1 MKRHPSNHLLS
12 SPNRNRCRTRLRY
25 LGLPILGILMLPFT
39 ARPVSAQVPVAQQ
52 APAAQALSQQGPLL
66 IVKAGS
72 LTVQAQNV
80 SLRGL
85 VENVAREARIAVQWA
100 GEVEDQ
106 KISVEYKDFP
116 LEAALQQILKEFDAF
131 YFFGVNDKPPATL
144 QVIWVYPK
152 TKGRAF
158 EPVPPEQWASTKELK
173 ERFASEDPETRADA
187 IAALV
192 ERLGEG
198 AQAEV
203 LDAIRDPDPAVRNS
217 ALYES
222 MDLGMTLPQETLA
235 IMAGSDE
242 NSFARFLALGGL
254 SGNRDMQGVVEHALN
269 DPDQYVQAKAREIL
283 QRWKWADE
291 AQRPPQSPQTQQQ
304 IEQEQAGR

>member
-72 LTVQAQNV
+72 LTVPAQNV

-106 KISVEYKDFP
+106 KISVEY
-116 LEAALQQILKEFDAF
+116 
-131 YFFGVNDKPPATL
+131 
-144 QVIWVYPK
+144 
-152 TKGRAF
+152 
-158 EPVPPEQWASTKELK
+158 
-173 ERFASEDPETRADA
+173 
-187 IAALV
+187 
-192 ERLGEG
+192 
-198 AQAEV
+198 
-203 LDAIRDPDPAVRNS
+203 
-217 ALYES
+217 
-222 MDLGMTLPQETLA
+222 
-235 IMAGSDE
+235 
-242 NSFARFLALGGL
+242 
-254 SGNRDMQGVVEHALN
+254 
-269 DPDQYVQAKAREIL
+269 
-283 QRWKWADE
+283 
-291 AQRPPQSPQTQQQ
+291 
-304 IEQEQAGR
+304 